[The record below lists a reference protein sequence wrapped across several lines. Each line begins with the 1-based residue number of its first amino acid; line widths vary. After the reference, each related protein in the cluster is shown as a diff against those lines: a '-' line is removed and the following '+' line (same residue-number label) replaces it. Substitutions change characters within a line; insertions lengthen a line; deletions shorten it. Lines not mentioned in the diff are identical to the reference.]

1 MKIIRI
7 AKASWDGGLEKARK
21 AYELIG
27 PVPEKDSHTFKVLE
41 DSELPD
47 MAYKSTKLSPKWVVF
62 PQSEA
67 MFTYTLDKAKPNHHI
82 LEAVLPDPK
91 PRAVIGLRPFDAK
104 AIQLTKLNFDTRDY
118 KDTFWLRNYDR
129 CTFVGLAINDPSALD
144 FSTSCGTG
152 PFEDEGLDVLLVDA
166 GDAFLAKVLTDKGEK
181 FLSEAGFAEA
191 ADHAAAEKKI
201 GELKAAAEGKITS
214 TVAFNRIPHLSI
226 MDLYDAPFWKEL
238 LFGCINCGTCTYA
251 CPTCWCFDIQDEV
264 KGTDGVRYRNWDS
277 CMTGL
282 FTHHASGHNPR
293 EHEWERTRQRFM
305 HKLKYFVDKYVSGL
319 MCVGCGRCV
328 EQCPANIDIR
338 KICTT
343 MNAYEPGK

>member
-1 MKIIRI
+1 MSYIRI

-27 PVPEKDSHTFKVLE
+27 PVPEKDSHKYAVLAAGQ
-41 DSELPD
+41 LPD
-47 MAYKSTKLSPKWVVF
+47 MGFKSTKLSPKWVVF
-62 PQSEA
+62 PQSEV
-67 MFTYTLDKAKPNHHI
+67 MFEYTLDESKANHHI
-82 LEAVLPDPK
+82 LQEVPAAPGA
-91 PRAVIGLRPFDAK
+91 RAVIGIRPYDAK
-104 AIQLTKLNFDTRDY
+104 AIQLTKMNFDNKDY
-118 KDTFWLRNYDR
+118 KDPFWLRNYER
-129 CTFVGLAINDPSALD
+129 CTFVGLAINEPSSTD

-152 PFEDEGLDVLLVDA
+152 PFAEEGLDVLLVDA
-166 GDAFLAKVLTDKGEK
+166 GDAFIAKVLTDKGKK
-181 FLSEAGFAEA
+181 FLSEAGFAEEAGADA
-191 ADHAAAEKKI
+191 AKAVED
-201 GELKAAAEGKITS
+201 LKAKAEAAITS
-214 TVAFNRIPHLSI
+214 KVSYNKIAGKTI
-226 MDLYDAPFWKEL
+226 MDLYDAPFWKDV

-264 KGTDGVRYRNWDS
+264 KGTDGVRVRNWDS

-305 HKLKYFVDKYVSGL
+305 HKLKYFVDKYDAGL

-338 KICTT
+338 TVCNTL
-343 MNAYEPGK
+343 NDF

>member
-1 MKIIRI
+1 MTLIRI

-27 PVPEKDSHTFKVLE
+27 PVPEKDSHKYAVLAE
-41 DSELPD
+41 GQLPD
-47 MAYKSTKLSPKWVVF
+47 MGFKNTKLSPKWVVF

-67 MFTYTLDKAKPNHHI
+67 MFTYTLDGTKENHHI
-82 LEAVLPDPK
+82 LQEVPAAPGA
-91 PRAVIGLRPFDAK
+91 RAVIGIRPYDAK
-104 AIQLTKLNFDTRDY
+104 AIQLTKMNFDNKDY
-118 KDTFWLRNYDR
+118 KDPFWLRNYER
-129 CTFVGLAINDPSALD
+129 CTFVGLAINAPSATD

-152 PFEDEGLDVLLVDA
+152 PFAEEGLDVLLVDA
-166 GDAFLAKVLTDKGEK
+166 GDAFIAKVLTEKGKK
-181 FLSEAGFAEA
+181 FLSEAGFAEEAGADA
-191 ADHAAAEKKI
+191 AQTVEA
-201 GELKAAAEGKITS
+201 LKAKAEAAITS
-214 TVAFNRIPHLSI
+214 KVSYNKIQGKTI
-226 MDLYDAPFWKEL
+226 MDLYDAPFWKDV

-264 KGTDGVRYRNWDS
+264 KGTDGVRVRNWDS
-277 CMTGL
+277 CMTAL

-305 HKLKYFVDKYVSGL
+305 HKLKYFVDKYDAGL

-338 KICTT
+338 TVCNT
-343 MNAYEPGK
+343 MNAFEPGK

>member
-7 AKASWDGGLEKARK
+7 AKASWDGGLDKARK

-27 PVPEKDSHTFKVLE
+27 PVPEKDTHKFKVLE
-41 DSELPD
+41 NGELPD

-62 PQSEA
+62 PQSEP
-67 MFTYTLDKAKPNHHI
+67 MFKYTLDKGKPNHHI
-82 LEAVLPDPK
+82 LEAVPAAPG
-91 PRAVIGLRPFDAK
+91 PRAVIGLRPYDAK
-104 AIQLTKLNFDTRDY
+104 AIQLTRLNFDTKDY
-118 KDTFWLRNYDR
+118 KDPFWIRNYER
-129 CTFVGLAINDPSALD
+129 CTFVGLAVNDPSPLD

-152 PFEDEGLDVLLVDA
+152 PFAEEGLDVLLVDA
-166 GDAFLAKVLTDKGEK
+166 GDAFLAKVLTEKGEK
-181 FLSEAGFAEA
+181 FLNEAGFSEA
-191 ADHAAAEKKI
+191 AGADAEKKI
-201 GELKAAAEGKITS
+201 EELKKASEGKITS
-214 TVAFNRIPHLSI
+214 EVNFSRIPNLAI
-226 MDLYDAPFWKEL
+226 MELYEAPFWKDL

-264 KGTDGVRYRNWDS
+264 KGTEGVRYKNWDS

-305 HKLKYFVDKYVSGL
+305 HKLKYFVDKYNTGL

-338 KICTT
+338 TICAA